1 MKNYTLYILN
11 AVTILI
17 LLGCGVT
24 EETTSTTEE
33 LPIAEENSDYSY
45 LALGDSYTI
54 GESVCNTCRFPIQLE
69 NALEQLTNKS
79 VHTDIIATTGW
90 RTDNLIAAIEDQ
102 NPDKTYDFVT
112 LLIGVNNQF
121 QGTPFSI
128 YENEFSQL
136 LTTAIN
142 LAQGEKER
150 VVIIST
156 PDYAF
161 TPFGQ
166 TTSNPQQISDE
177 LDKYN
182 AYAKEIAE
190 KRDVKFLNITDITR
204 RGIAEP
210 NLVASDGLH
219 PSEDAY
225 AEFVDRLL
233 PIVNTVVNK
242 N

>member
-1 MKNYTLYILN
+1 MKNYTLYLLN
-11 AVTILI
+11 AVAILI
-17 LLGCGVT
+17 LLGCGAT
-24 EETTSTTEE
+24 EETSSTIEE
-33 LPIAEENSDYSY
+33 LPMNQENADYSY

-54 GESVCNTCRFPIQLE
+54 GESVCDTCRFPIQLE
-69 NALEQLTNKS
+69 SAFEQLTNKS
-79 VHTDIIATTGW
+79 MHTDIIATTGW
-90 RTDNLIAAIEDQ
+90 RTDNLIEAIEDQ
-102 NPDKTYDFVT
+102 NPDNTYDFVT

-121 QGTPFSI
+121 QGIPFSM

-150 VVIIST
+150 VVVLSI

-161 TPFGQ
+161 TPYGQ
-166 TTSNPQQISDE
+166 TTSNPQQVSDE
-177 LDKYN
+177 LDEYN
-182 AYAKEIAE
+182 TYAKEVTE
-190 KRDVKFLNITDITR
+190 NREVKFLNITDITR
-204 RGIAEP
+204 RGITEP

-233 PIVNTVVNK
+233 LIVNTVVK
-242 N
+242 D

>member
-90 RTDNLIAAIEDQ
+90 RTDILIAAIEDQ

-121 QGTPFSI
+121 QGTPFSV

-190 KRDVKFLNITDITR
+190 KRNVKFLNITDITR

-233 PIVNTVVNK
+233 PIVNTIIK
-242 N
+242 D